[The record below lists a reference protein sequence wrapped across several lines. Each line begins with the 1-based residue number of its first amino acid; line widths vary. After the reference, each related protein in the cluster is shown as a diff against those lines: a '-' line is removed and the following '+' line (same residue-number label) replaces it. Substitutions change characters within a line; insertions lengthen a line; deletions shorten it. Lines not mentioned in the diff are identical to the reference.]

1 MKNSEYAKM
10 LTEENTKLKA
20 KLRDE
25 KTRASN
31 LELGNAILHSRLNAI
46 VDCYETLAK
55 LSERR
60 VLELRGAHKG
70 MQRMQRKLR
79 AAQSDVMALNGA
91 LKNVRE
97 MRAQSEDALRARVSM
112 DAVNAQNYVK
122 PDLRHG
128 RESGYWG
135 TG

>member
-1 MKNSEYAKM
+1 MQNDDYAKM
-10 LTEENTKLKA
+10 LMEENTRLGTMLADEKA
-20 KLRDE
+20 KSALLE
-25 KTRASN
+25 ANLSIKT
-31 LELGNAILHSRLNAI
+31 SRLNAI
-46 VDCYETLAK
+46 IDCYETLVAR
-55 LSERR
+55 SERR

-97 MRAQSEDALRARVSM
+97 MRAQAEDALRARVAM
-112 DAVNAQNYVK
+112 DEVNRLPVEVK

-128 RESGYWG
+128 KEFFNA
-135 TG
+135 